1 MIGTSSGLYYVSYAA
16 ICVALMVTYIRVK
29 SAEEGKGSMTTPTT
43 REFKIF
49 QTSFLTGYSAM
60 ILCELISTASFYQTY
75 VALHLTLEQITKLY
89 VVTIVSTTGFGVLA
103 EIVDLGSRKDKCVL
117 SGVLYSAS
125 MLTVFLGGHFD
136 VVLIGRLVYGAASA
150 LHHSSFEAYVI
161 HEHASLGFPDDWLTQ
176 TFTFLTHSM
185 SLVAALSGTIGQVAT
200 SSGGPLGCAALCCA
214 MFALTSV
221 YLVVGWGKDMG
232 GPKFMLSGFL
242 YNVRQTVQAV
252 KTNRQMALLFGISS
266 LCEASITIFT
276 FYWAPWITF
285 MVVEESRT
293 VPYPVVFAT
302 YIAASML
309 GNYLYQMHAA
319 PSGGHGIAGAAN
331 VDGVFQAILFASSTA
346 FFLGA
351 VFQTPTM
358 AFGISIVVQMCIGS
372 YWPSVGYLRG
382 RYVQPELRATFLTL
396 SRVIVLVIAVAVLTT
411 IHHSPML
418 TLMVCACLNG
428 GAAYLQNVIAQTD
441 LLRVGGGLGGLPVDD
456 EAK

>member
-309 GNYLYQMHAA
+309 ATTCTRCMRHPAA
-319 PSGGHGIAGAAN
+319 GTVSLGQPT
-331 VDGVFQAILFASSTA
+331 LTASFRR
-346 FFLGA
+346 FFLRHQQRFSW
-351 VFQTPTM
+351 VPCFRRPPWR
-358 AFGISIVVQMCIGS
+358 SES
-372 YWPSVGYLRG
+372 PSSCKCASVATG
-382 RYVQPELRATFLTL
+382 RAWVTCAAATF
-396 SRVIVLVIAVAVLTT
+396 SQ
-411 IHHSPML
+411 SCEQPF
-418 TLMVCACLNG
+418 
-428 GAAYLQNVIAQTD
+428 
-441 LLRVGGGLGGLPVDD
+441 
-456 EAK
+456 